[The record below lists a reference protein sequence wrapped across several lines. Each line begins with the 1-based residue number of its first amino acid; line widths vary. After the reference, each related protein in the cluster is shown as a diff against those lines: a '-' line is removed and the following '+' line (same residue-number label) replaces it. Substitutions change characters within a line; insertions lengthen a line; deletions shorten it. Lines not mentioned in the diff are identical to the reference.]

1 MPVYVVRVTNPSL
14 PSTLYLPTGPP
25 TGRPGDDHNTA
36 ASIELRT
43 TGDGKVGLVAFS
55 SLDLLV
61 ECCGRF
67 QAWVLVSTKHLPKIH
82 AARPYDVVI
91 LDWPLPKERRYTGAL
106 V

>member
-14 PSTLYLPTGPP
+14 PSTLYLPTGTP
-25 TGRPGDDHNTA
+25 TGRPEADHNTA
-36 ASIELRT
+36 ASIELRHT
-43 TGDGKVGLVAFS
+43 DDGKVALIAFS

-82 AARPYDVVI
+82 AARPYDVIV
-91 LDWPLPKERRYTGAL
+91 LDSPLPKGLRYTGAL